1 MHELTIAQNMV
12 EIIEEELKNR
22 EQLDKKVMEVNFI
35 AGRLNA
41 VVPESLQYNFDHLKQ
56 KKDYLKDAELNI
68 KETPIVIQCR
78 NCQQKTTIDEPIFR
92 CQKCNSG
99 DIEVISGK
107 RMYIESLEIE

>member
-41 VVPESLQYNFDHLKQ
+41 VVPESLKYNFDHLKQ
-56 KKDYLKDAELNI
+56 DKDYLKDAELII
-68 KETPIVIQCR
+68 KETPIVIRCN
-78 NCQQKTTIDEPIFR
+78 NCHEETTIDEPIFR